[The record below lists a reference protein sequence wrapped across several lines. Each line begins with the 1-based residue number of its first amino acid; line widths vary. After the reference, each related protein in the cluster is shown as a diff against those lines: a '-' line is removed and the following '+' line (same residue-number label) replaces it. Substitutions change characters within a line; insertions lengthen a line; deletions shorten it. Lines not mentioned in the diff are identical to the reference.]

1 MTKTNHLLLLIT
13 IFSCTIS
20 YCQKKT
26 LFAKAITSNITIDG
40 KINEAAWQNNT
51 DVATNFVMF
60 EPDNGR
66 NISEEKKTEV
76 KVLYNDDA
84 IYISAVMYDNEP
96 KKIQKEITKRDVFGV
111 SDHFSV
117 YINGFN
123 DGQQDYRFY
132 VSAAGVQMDCIAT
145 EDGEDFSWDA
155 IWASEVTLTD
165 YGWVVEMKIPYA
177 ALRFS
182 KAQSQTWGLNFMRE
196 IKRDVQKYTWNYID
210 NKIGAVITQAG
221 VLKGIENIKPP
232 TRLFFI
238 PYVSGYYQEDD
249 FASDRTFKAGLDI
262 KYGINDSFTL
272 DAILVPD
279 FGQTK
284 FDNAILNLEPFEQR
298 FDENRPFFTEGTN
311 LFNIGN
317 IFYSRRIGG
326 APVTN
331 KDQFEAGLPATET
344 LSNFPSS
351 VDLINAVKV
360 SGRTEKGLGIGFLN
374 AVTEKTYATIENTT
388 ANTTRKEVIEP
399 LANYNVL
406 VLDQR
411 FRQNSSVSFVNTNVS
426 RNGSFRDAN
435 VSALVFDLSTK
446 ANTYNL
452 YGDFKYS
459 AVNDFQNYNGYKT
472 SLNFAKTSGRYRYT
486 FTGRYTSE
494 NYDNNDL
501 GINFFTNFYNF
512 YSNVSYRILKPT
524 KLFNTFRFFNEF
536 SGLFD
541 NTTNKLQEAYY
552 KPTFKATTKRNHYYE
567 LSFNFSPFETNDFYE
582 PRVPGRFLQIPRNVS
597 GYLGV
602 EFNRNNAF
610 TFDFTPSFAVY
621 DQDGRSNYGLAIGPK
636 YRINDRFSVSY
647 IMDYVHKLN
656 DIGFAGIQN
665 SNVIIGRRNRE
676 ILQNDLA
683 AKYALNN
690 KMTLNLTARYYW
702 SYSDVKQFYTLQTN
716 GAITS
721 NPSYALNKNRNFNS
735 WNFDLAY
742 SWWFAPGSEMSVL
755 YRNYSQEGT
764 NVVERNLKT
773 NLKNVFDA
781 NLTNIISVRF
791 RYYLD
796 YNIVKNKF

>member
-1 MTKTNHLLLLIT
+1 MTKTNHFLLLILT
-13 IFSCTIS
+13 FSCTIT

-26 LFAKAITSNITIDG
+26 IFAKAITNNITIDG
-40 KINEAAWQNNT
+40 RINEAAWENNT
-51 DVATNFVMF
+51 DIATNFIMF

-66 NISEEKKTEV
+66 PISEEKKTEV

-84 IYISAVMYDNEP
+84 IYISAIMYDNEP

-155 IWASEVTLTD
+155 IWASEVSITD
-165 YGWVVEMKIPYA
+165 FGWIVEMKIPYA

-182 KAQSQTWGLNFMRE
+182 KSQTQTWGLNFMRE
-196 IKRDVQKYTWNYID
+196 VKRDVQKYTWNYVD

-221 VLKGIENIKPP
+221 ILKGIENIKPP

-262 KYGINDSFTL
+262 KYGISDSFTL

-326 APVTN
+326 TPSTVPSVGTN
-331 KDQFEAGLPATET
+331 EEI
-344 LSNFPSS
+344 SNYPSS
-351 VDLINAVKV
+351 VNLINAVKV

-374 AVTEKTYATIENTT
+374 AVTEKTFATIDNSVT
-388 ANTTRKEVIEP
+388 NNSRKEVIEP
-399 LANYNVL
+399 LSNYNVL

-411 FRQNSSVSFVNTNVS
+411 FRQNSSVSFVNTNVTRS
-426 RNGSFRDAN
+426 GSFRDAN

-459 AVNDFQNYNGYKT
+459 TIKDFQDYNGYKT

-486 FTGRYTSE
+486 LTGRYTSE

-501 GINFFTNFYNF
+501 GINFLTNFYNF

-541 NTTNKLQEAYY
+541 NNTNKLQEAYY
-552 KPTFKATTKRNHYYE
+552 KPTFKATSKRNHYYE
-567 LSFNFSPFETNDFYE
+567 LSFNVSPFETYDFYE
-582 PRVPGRFLQIPRNVS
+582 PRVPGRYLQIPRNVR

-610 TFDFTPSFAVY
+610 TFDFTPSFSVY
-621 DQDGRSNYGLAIGPK
+621 DQEGRTNYGLAVGPK
-636 YRINDRFSVSY
+636 YRVNERFSVSY
-647 IMDYVHKLN
+647 IMDYNHKLN

-702 SYSDVKQFYTLQTN
+702 SYSDVKEFYTLQTN
-716 GAITS
+716 GEIVS
-721 NPSYALNKNRNFNS
+721 NPSYTLNRNRNFNS
-735 WNFDLAY
+735 WNFDLSY

-755 YRNYSQEGT
+755 YRNYSQQGT

-796 YNIVKNKF
+796 YNVVKNKF

>member
-1 MTKTNHLLLLIT
+1 MTKINPFLLLILT
-13 IFSCTIS
+13 FSCTIS

-26 LFAKAITSNITIDG
+26 LFAKAITNNITIDG
-40 KINEAAWQNNT
+40 RINESAWENNS
-51 DVATNFVMF
+51 DIATNFVMF

-66 NISEEKKTEV
+66 PISDEKRTEV

-84 IYISAVMYDNEP
+84 IYISAIMYDNEP
-96 KKIQKEITKRDVFGV
+96 KKIQREITKRDVFGV

-117 YINGFN
+117 NINGFN

-145 EDGEDFSWDA
+145 EDGEDYSWDA
-155 IWASEVTLTD
+155 IWDSEVSITD
-165 YGWVVEMKIPYA
+165 FGWVVEMKIPYA

-182 KAQSQTWGLNFMRE
+182 KAQSQIWGLNFMRE
-196 IKRDVQKYTWNYID
+196 IKRDVQKYTWNYVD

-221 VLKGIENIKPP
+221 ILKGIENIKPP
-232 TRLFFI
+232 TRLFLI

-249 FASDRTFKAGLDI
+249 FESDRTFKAGLDI

-326 APVTN
+326 APSTVPAVGTN
-331 KDQFEAGLPATET
+331 EEI
-344 LSNFPSS
+344 SNYPSS

-374 AVTEKTYATIENTT
+374 AVTEKTYATIENTVT
-388 ANTTRKEVIEP
+388 NQSRKEVIEP
-399 LANYNVL
+399 VTNYNVL

-411 FRQNSSVSFVNTNVS
+411 FRQNSSVSFVNTNVT
-426 RNGSFRDAN
+426 RNGNFRDAN

-459 AVNDFQNYNGYKT
+459 TINDVQDYNGYKT
-472 SLNFAKTSGRYRYT
+472 SINFAKTSGKYRYT
-486 FTGRYTSE
+486 LTGRYTSE
-494 NYDNNDL
+494 NYDDNDL

-524 KLFNTFRFFNEF
+524 SVFNTFRFFNEF
-536 SGLFD
+536 SVLYD
-541 NTTNKLQEAYY
+541 NTTNKLQEGYY
-552 KPTFKATTKRNHYYE
+552 KATFKATSKRNHYFE
-567 LSFNFSPFETNDFYE
+567 LALNFKPFESFDFYD
-582 PRVPGRFLQIPRNVS
+582 PRVYGRFLQVPRSVD

-610 TFDFTPSFAVY
+610 TFDFTPSFAKF
-621 DQDGRSNYGLAIGPK
+621 DQEGRSNYGIAIGPK
-636 YRINDRFSVSY
+636 YRVNDRFSIMY
-647 IMDYVHKLN
+647 ILDYLHKTN
-656 DIGFAGIQN
+656 DIGFAGFQN
-665 SNVIIGRRNRE
+665 SDVIIGRRDRA
-676 ILQNDLA
+676 IFQNDLVG
-683 AKYALNN
+683 KYAINN

-702 SYSDVKQFYTLQTN
+702 SYSDVKEYYTLENN
-716 GAITS
+716 GELTT
-721 NPSYALNKNRNFNS
+721 NPSYNINRNRNFNS

-796 YNIVKNKF
+796 YNMVKNKF